1 MSGNKERP
9 MGPHGPVM
17 QRLYDQEDAGNV
29 KESGDQGWWRVWGAR
44 AIDIR
49 PGDLVMS
56 GWKDDGED
64 GEIIMRH
71 AEYEVVE
78 MASFTA
84 PTMNTLRVGF
94 IASTG
99 LFSSVGM
106 MQPMEL
112 VRWTDGNKLAD
123 SI

>member
-1 MSGNKERP
+1 MPENNERP

-17 QRLYDQEDAGNV
+17 QRLYDQEDEHGRL
-29 KESGDQGWWRVWGAR
+29 EPGTEGWWPVWGAR

-49 PGDLVMS
+49 PGDLVIA
-56 GWKDDGED
+56 GWKDTDYANNS
-64 GEIIMRH
+64 IIHH

-78 MASFTA
+78 MASFDA

-94 IASTG
+94 IDSTG
-99 LFSSVGM
+99 AFGSVGM
-106 MQPMEL
+106 LQAMQL
-112 VRWTDGNKLAD
+112 RRWGTGNKLAD

>member
-1 MSGNKERP
+1 MSKNNERP

-17 QRLYDQEDAGNV
+17 QRLYDQEDAGDV
-29 KESGDQGWWRVWGAR
+29 KPGDKGWWRVWGAR
-44 AIDIR
+44 AFDIR

-71 AEYEVVE
+71 AEYEVME
-78 MASFTA
+78 MASFTQK
-84 PTMNTLRVGF
+84 TMNTLRVGF
-94 IASTG
+94 IASNG
-99 LFSSVGM
+99 KFGSVGM
-106 MQPMEL
+106 MQPMQL
-112 VRWTDGNKLAD
+112 VRWTDGNKLAE